1 MRAVSGTPLYP
12 RLSELPPFLAERG
25 FSHIPGLSGIHE
37 PSSAGSEAVTLAFLI
52 AWLESTVRY
61 LGIEVDDALEI
72 SESIEV

>member
-52 AWLESTVRY
+52 AWLYCQVETENQESS
-61 LGIEVDDALEI
+61 VD
-72 SESIEV
+72 STSVGS